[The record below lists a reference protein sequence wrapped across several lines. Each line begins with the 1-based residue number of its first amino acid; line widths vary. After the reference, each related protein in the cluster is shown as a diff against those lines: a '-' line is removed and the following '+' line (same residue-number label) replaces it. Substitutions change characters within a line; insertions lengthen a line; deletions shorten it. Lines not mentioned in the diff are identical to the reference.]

1 MRKLSNFLT
10 TGFAVMV
17 GCLFTFSSLL
27 LAQGM
32 GPNLEN
38 MFLNEDTDNFDPGV
52 PVGIQFP
59 MIRARYEG
67 EEITSIDKFHGD
79 KGLIFLAVRSADW

>member
-1 MRKLSNFLT
+1 MRKLPNFLT
-10 TGFAVMV
+10 TGFAVVV
-17 GCLFTFSSLL
+17 GCLLAFSGPL

-38 MFLNEDTDNFDPGV
+38 IFLNEDTDNFDPGV
-52 PVGIQFP
+52 PVGMQFP

-67 EEITSIDKFHGD
+67 EEITGIDGFHGD

>member
-1 MRKLSNFLT
+1 MRKLPNFLT
-10 TGFAVMV
+10 TGFAVVV
-17 GCLFTFSSLL
+17 GCMFTFSSPL

-38 MFLNEDTDNFDPGV
+38 MFLNEDTDDFDPGV
-52 PVGIQFP
+52 PVGMQFP

-67 EEITSIDKFHGD
+67 EEITSIDGFHGD
-79 KGLIFLAVRSADW
+79 KGLIFFAVRSADW

>member
-1 MRKLSNFLT
+1 MRKLPNFLI
-10 TGFAVMV
+10 TGFAVVV
-17 GCLFTFSSLL
+17 GYMFIFSSPL

-38 MFLNEDTDNFDPGV
+38 MFLNEDIDDFDPGV
-52 PVGIQFP
+52 PVGMQFP

-67 EEITSIDKFHGD
+67 EEITSIDGFHGD
-79 KGLIFLAVRSADW
+79 KGLIFFAVRSADW

>member
-1 MRKLSNFLT
+1 
-10 TGFAVMV
+10 
-17 GCLFTFSSLL
+17 
-27 LAQGM
+27 M

-38 MFLNEDTDNFDPGV
+38 MFLNEDIDDFDPGV

-67 EEITSIDKFHGD
+67 EEITSIDGFHGD
-79 KGLIFLAVRSADW
+79 KGLIFFAVRSADW